1 MAKLVMERKATDNPY
16 FHREFH
22 NHINVGID
30 YLYKKYGPEKVVD
43 YLETFT
49 RHFYGPL
56 IERMKAEGLS
66 PFREHLEK
74 IYEIE
79 GALGDLH
86 IEESEEGMKV
96 SVYRCPGV
104 TYIHETGHTVSEVYP
119 ETSRVVY
126 KTLAEDTGFTYEMR
140 SYDEETGKAV
150 HLFRKG

>member
-96 SVYRCPGV
+96 SVDRCPGV

-126 KTLAEDTGFTYEMR
+126 KTLAEDTGFT
-140 SYDEETGKAV
+140 
-150 HLFRKG
+150 